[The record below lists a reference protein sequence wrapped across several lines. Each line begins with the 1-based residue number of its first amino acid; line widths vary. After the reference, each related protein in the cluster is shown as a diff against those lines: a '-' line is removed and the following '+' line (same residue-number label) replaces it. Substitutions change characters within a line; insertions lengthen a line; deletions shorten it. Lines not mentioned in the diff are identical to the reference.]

1 MVSRPAPIAYIWW
14 MKAYL
19 FDLDGTLADSR
30 AGLYPAFR
38 AGLQSIGVAS
48 ASDEQLAAF
57 LGTPLPEIFR
67 SFRADIAQ
75 REIDAGMAAFR
86 TAYEVTGIVDNELY
100 PGVIQM
106 LDAIRQRGSAIW
118 VVTSKPE
125 PQAVR
130 VVAYLKLD
138 SYVAGVIGAS
148 LAETDTK
155 TDLVARALTAAKV
168 AKNEAVMVGDRH
180 YDIIGAVANGVL
192 PVGALWGYG
201 SKEEMSAAGCR
212 LFVRSPD
219 QFRTQFV
226 ENAFDPHDTW
236 TSKGLAIWIA
246 KVGESLQDEERKTD
260 RGFADKSPSR
270 AVRR

>member
-1 MVSRPAPIAYIWW
+1 
-14 MKAYL
+14 MKAYF

-67 SFRADIAQ
+67 AFRPDIAQ
-75 REIDAGMAAFR
+75 AEIDTGMDAFR
-86 TAYEVTGIVDNELY
+86 AAYEITGIVDNELY

-106 LDAIRQRGSAIW
+106 LDAIRQRGAVTW

-130 VVAYLKLD
+130 VVAHLKLD
-138 SYVAGVIGAS
+138 RHVAGVIGAS

-155 TDLVARALTAAKV
+155 TDLVARALTAAGV
-168 AKNEAVMVGDRH
+168 PSHEAIMVGDRH
-180 YDIIGAVANGVL
+180 YDIVGAVANRVL

-212 LFVRSPD
+212 HFVRSPD
-219 QFRTQFV
+219 EFRELFV
-226 ENAFDPHDTW
+226 E
-236 TSKGLAIWIA
+236 
-246 KVGESLQDEERKTD
+246 TD
-260 RGFADKSPSR
+260 RGFSKESR
-270 AVRR
+270 PAKAAAS

>member
-1 MVSRPAPIAYIWW
+1 VVSRRAPIAYIRP

-38 AGLQSIGVAS
+38 AGLRSIGVS
-48 ASDEQLAAF
+48 SVRDEQLAVF
-57 LGTPLPEIFR
+57 LGTPLPQMFR

-75 REIDAGMAAFR
+75 QEIDAGMAAFR
-86 TAYEVTGIVDNELY
+86 AAYEVTGIVDNELY
-100 PGVIQM
+100 PGVIAM
-106 LDAIRQRGSAIW
+106 LAAIRRRGAAIW

-130 VVAYLKLD
+130 VVAHLKLD
-138 SYVAGVIGAS
+138 GYVAGVIGAS

-155 TDLVARALTAAKV
+155 TDLVARALQSAQVPSHKAM
-168 AKNEAVMVGDRH
+168 MVGDRH
-180 YDIIGAVANGVL
+180 YDIVGAVANRVL

-212 LFVRSPD
+212 HFVRSPD
-219 QFRTQFV
+219 EFRELFV
-226 ENAFDPHDTW
+226 E
-236 TSKGLAIWIA
+236 
-246 KVGESLQDEERKTD
+246 TD
-260 RGFADKSPSR
+260 RGFSEKSRPVKAAAS
-270 AVRR
+270 

>member
-1 MVSRPAPIAYIWW
+1 

-38 AGLQSIGVAS
+38 AGLQAIGVAS
-48 ASDEQLAAF
+48 VGDEQLAAF

-67 SFRADIAQ
+67 AFRSDITQA
-75 REIDAGMAAFR
+75 EIDAGMAAFR
-86 TAYEVTGIVDNELY
+86 TAYEITGIVDNRLY

-106 LDAIRQRGSAIW
+106 LAGIRKRGSVVW

-130 VVAYLKLD
+130 VVAHLKLD
-138 SYVAGVIGAS
+138 AYVAGVVGAS

-155 TDLVARALTAAKV
+155 TDLVARALQAAQV
-168 AKNEAVMVGDRH
+168 ASHEAVMVGDRH
-180 YDIIGAVANGVL
+180 YDIIGAIANRVL

-201 SKEEMSAAGCR
+201 SKDELAAAGCR
-212 LFVRSPD
+212 HFVRSAD
-219 QFRTQFV
+219 EFRELYV
-226 ENAFDPHDTW
+226 ET
-236 TSKGLAIWIA
+236 
-246 KVGESLQDEERKTD
+246 E
-260 RGFADKSPSR
+260 RGFLEQGRLVKAG
-270 AVRR
+270 VR